1 MHLETFCDRP
11 QVPLSLRLGP
21 LTALSIGV
29 GLAPRLGRG
38 TQYRQSRL
46 PDKPLDIWGALQRP
60 CSVSCQRMRGCQRS
74 RTGLSEER
82 AMTLL

>member
-1 MHLETFCDRP
+1 MESLTVNFQKRP

-38 TQYRQSRL
+38 TQYRKSTL
-46 PDKPLDIWGALQRP
+46 PDKPLDIWGARQRP
-60 CSVSCQRMRGCQRS
+60 AACQQS
-74 RTGLSEER
+74 
-82 AMTLL
+82 